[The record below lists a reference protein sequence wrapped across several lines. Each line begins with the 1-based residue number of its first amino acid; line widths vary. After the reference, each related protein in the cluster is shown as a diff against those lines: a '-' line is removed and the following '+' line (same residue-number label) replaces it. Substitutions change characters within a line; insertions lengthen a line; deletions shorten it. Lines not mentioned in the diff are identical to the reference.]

1 MIKPLN
7 RTENMALRAGAVLIL
22 LGLVGRMFSPL
33 AGLILFGVGSLLF
46 ALMILRAEYL
56 GTNFIVRRL
65 RRQQLMG
72 CGFLL
77 ASVVFMGFQLFRL
90 GMFQRNEWVVSL
102 AISAFILLYTSWRIP
117 AELSKSKSN

>member
-1 MIKPLN
+1 MIKPLTH
-7 RTENMALRAGAVLIL
+7 TENMTLRAGAVLIL
-22 LGLVGRMFSPL
+22 LGLVGRMFNPL
-33 AGLILFGVGSLLF
+33 FGWVLFGVGSLLF

-56 GTNFIVRRL
+56 GSNFTLRRL
-65 RRQQLMG
+65 RRQQLLG

-90 GMFQRNEWVVSL
+90 GMFQRNEWVASL